1 MSLYDNFMEQI
12 NSILLYKQSLLEG
25 FWLTTKLG
33 VLSLLVALILG
44 IAVALCATSQS
55 RILKVGAFLY
65 TTFIRGVPDIVL
77 IFLFYYGIQE
87 GVNKITSALGMELIN
102 LNQFIVGVIV
112 IGLIFG
118 AFMAE
123 TFRGALLSV
132 PKGQK
137 EAAQA
142 LGLTAPKLYRRII
155 FPQAMRYALPGLSN
169 NWLVL
174 LKATAL
180 VSLINLQDFVF
191 IAKSAGSA
199 TREPFTFNL
208 FAAIGFLFF
217 TTVSII
223 VIKWLEKHFSKGVV
237 QSEAYYG

>member
-1 MSLYDNFMEQI
+1 MSFYDSFMAQI
-12 NSILLYKQSLLEG
+12 SSILLYKESLLEG
-25 FWLTTKLG
+25 FWLTTQLG
-33 VLSLLVALILG
+33 LLSLCVALMIG

-55 RILKVGAFLY
+55 RVLKGGAFVY

-87 GVNKITSALGMELIN
+87 GVNRLTAWLGSEQIN
-102 LNQFIVGVIV
+102 LNQFVVGVIV

-123 TFRGALLSV
+123 TFRGALLAV

-142 LGLTAPKLYRRII
+142 LGLTTQKLYRRII
-155 FPQAMRYALPGLSN
+155 LPQAMRYALPGLSN

-191 IAKSAGSA
+191 IAKSAGST

-208 FAAIGFLFF
+208 FAAVGFLFF
-217 TTVSII
+217 TTISII
-223 VIKWLEKHFSKGVV
+223 IIKWLEKHFSKGIV